1 MYHILPYS
9 KKKAKELNVQ
19 IFPSRNKNKK
29 IDIYDM
35 NGYFITS
42 IGSYGA
48 MDYPT
53 YVLYC
58 GKEFANERRKL
69 YKIRHKKD
77 RNIKG
82 SRGYYA
88 DKILW

>member
-1 MYHILPYS
+1 MYEILPYS
-9 KKKAKELNVQ
+9 KKKAKELNVK
-19 IFPSRNKNKK
+19 IYPSRNKNKK
-29 IDIYDM
+29 IDVYDS

-42 IGSYGA
+42 IGQYGA

-53 YVLYC
+53 YLKYC
-58 GKEFANERRKL
+58 GKEIANERKRL

-77 RNIKG
+77 RMIKG